1 MTTDDATIDQ
11 HTRMIGA
18 PMPTAGPSADR
29 AMVFRAVAALVAG
42 ADATLHLGALTD
54 GQRSLLVDALA
65 FLAARDDVSNPI
77 PTADVAD
84 VREGDRVCHHRP
96 APLHD
101 PSGRGDGA
109 TGQKGNGRARPGPH
123 RSDASAPVATLSHP
137 LPAGADS
144 ESMADPIGDST
155 GSSGRINCPLPTVG
169 DGTAA
174 HAQPKQDKALC
185 RTDILRPVH
194 APTTDTQPTDNGLA
208 NSGPAIG
215 AGTRGR
221 GRDGTR

>member
-1 MTTDDATIDQ
+1 MTTDDTTIDY
-11 HTRMIGA
+11 RACMIGT
-18 PMPTAGPSADR
+18 PMPAVGPSANG
-29 AMVFRAVAALVAG
+29 AVVFRAVAALVVG
-42 ADATLHLGALTD
+42 VDADFHLGALTD

-65 FLAARDDVSNPI
+65 SLTARGDASD
-77 PTADVAD
+77 PTTASDVAD
-84 VREGDRVCHHRP
+84 AREGERVCHHRP

-101 PSGRGDGA
+101 LCGHGDEV
-109 TGQKGNGRARPGPH
+109 TGQKGNGHARPGPH
-123 RSDASAPVATLSHP
+123 RSGASAPVATLSHP
-137 LPAGADS
+137 LPTRADS
-144 ESMADPIGDST
+144 EPMADPIGDST
-155 GSSGRINCPLPTVG
+155 GSSGRASRPLPTAG

-174 HAQPKQDKALC
+174 RAQPKQDKALC

>member
-1 MTTDDATIDQ
+1 MTTSDATIDQ

-18 PMPTAGPSADR
+18 PMPTAGPSADRAR

-123 RSDASAPVATLSHP
+123 RSDASAPVAPLSHP
-137 LPAGADS
+137 LPARADS
-144 ESMADPIGDST
+144 EPMADPIDDST
-155 GSSGRINCPLPTVG
+155 DSSGRTNWRLPTAG

-174 HAQPKQDKALC
+174 RAQPKQDK
-185 RTDILRPVH
+185 
-194 APTTDTQPTDNGLA
+194 
-208 NSGPAIG
+208 
-215 AGTRGR
+215 
-221 GRDGTR
+221 GRDPRGTTPLP